1 MEEEGKVEDE
11 VCVLPGSSISVLGD
25 KTGETEENVEEFRA
39 VADIYVHI
47 LSMMYSCL
55 APVSRRLVAVASLP
69 IRDPG

>member
-25 KTGETEENVEEFRA
+25 KMGETEENVEGFRA

-47 LSMMYSCL
+47 LSVICS
-55 APVSRRLVAVASLP
+55 
-69 IRDPG
+69 